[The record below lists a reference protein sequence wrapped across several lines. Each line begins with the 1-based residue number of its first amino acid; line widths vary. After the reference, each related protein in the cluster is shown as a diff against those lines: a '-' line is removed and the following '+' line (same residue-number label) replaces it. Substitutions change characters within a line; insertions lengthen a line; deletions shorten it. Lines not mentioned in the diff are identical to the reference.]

1 MRKLD
6 QREKR
11 YAIREEV
18 IKKKFA
24 VDEKGNLE
32 EVTWTPMIR
41 VLYIMHLL
49 AQIGEYLNLRDSAK
63 KRAKCRGMLFKL
75 NSGLILLSLIL
86 LFLGI
91 EITFLYLNMIL
102 QTNQT
107 GVAGWEGFRVP
118 ERYNCITSQH
128 VRFFN
133 LSSFVCSN

>member
-1 MRKLD
+1 MEAPKSSESSRFQGYNDDHIEHQMRKLD

-49 AQIGEYLNLRDSAK
+49 AQIG
-63 KRAKCRGMLFKL
+63 
-75 NSGLILLSLIL
+75 
-86 LFLGI
+86 I
-91 EITFLYLNMIL
+91 EITFLYLNMLL

-107 GVAGWEGFRVP
+107 GVTGWEGFRVP

-128 VRFFN
+128 VRI
-133 LSSFVCSN
+133 

>member
-86 LFLGI
+86 LF
-91 EITFLYLNMIL
+91 
-102 QTNQT
+102 
-107 GVAGWEGFRVP
+107 FR
-118 ERYNCITSQH
+118 H
-128 VRFFN
+128 
-133 LSSFVCSN
+133 

>member
-49 AQIGEYLNLRDSAK
+49 AQIGEYLNLRDSTTQL
-63 KRAKCRGMLFKL
+63 KREQNAAAC
-75 NSGLILLSLIL
+75 
-86 LFLGI
+86 
-91 EITFLYLNMIL
+91 
-102 QTNQT
+102 
-107 GVAGWEGFRVP
+107 
-118 ERYNCITSQH
+118 C
-128 VRFFN
+128 
-133 LSSFVCSN
+133 SS